1 MRENNLG
8 EIDIDSCKWLG
19 LRRPIIIYT
28 YKHIGLTSSYL
39 WTTAAG
45 GGFTLTRWALTLHDY
60 AHRQVTVAQAVTELE
75 TAQTAPI
82 VGQQADLQDHGPVC

>member
-1 MRENNLG
+1 MAWAQAAHNY
-8 EIDIDSCKWLG
+8 
-19 LRRPIIIYT
+19 IYCT

-39 WTTAAG
+39 WTTAAA